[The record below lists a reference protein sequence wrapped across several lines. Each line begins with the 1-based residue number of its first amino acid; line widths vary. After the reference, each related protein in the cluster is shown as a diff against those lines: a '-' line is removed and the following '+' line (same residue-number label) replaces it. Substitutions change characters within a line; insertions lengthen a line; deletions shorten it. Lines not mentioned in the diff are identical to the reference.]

1 MYGALHLVI
10 PILRGKVG
18 APAADRRAFCL
29 CIAGVL
35 AVFTAFGAA
44 AQDKSEKTFLGQA
57 VTPLTGTYVVTKDLN
72 VRGEPDTNGKKVGS
86 FHEGDRVRVVGK
98 AKGSWLAVRA
108 DGKDLGFVYGPVLMP
123 LIDAVINEPL
133 TGTATITGGTCA
145 YRAVFE
151 GESPIEGQM
160 FNSVDYRAMLECR
173 RDGKSFAF
181 EMPLFITEGPYN
193 GGVKSVHQ
201 IGMDV
206 LELAQEYER
215 VFSTNLL
222 YDAEKGEVR
231 LDTVSVDKYLTAG
244 KARPMPARTV
254 SSALA
259 AAITLAVQSWSP
271 AFWSDFAKAL
281 RGSGG

>member
-1 MYGALHLVI
+1 MFGALHFVT
-10 PILRGKVG
+10 PILRGGPVR
-18 APAADRRAFCL
+18 RRALGPCL
-29 CIAGVL
+29 AGLL
-35 AVFTAFGAA
+35 AALTAFAAA
-44 AQDKSEKTFLGQA
+44 AQNKPDITFLGQS
-57 VTPLTGTYVVTKDLN
+57 VTPLAGTYVATKDLN

-86 FHEGDRVRVVGK
+86 FREGERIKVIGK
-98 AKGSWLAVRA
+98 AQGSWLAVRA

-123 LIDAVINEPL
+123 LIDAVVDEPL
-133 TGTATITGGTCA
+133 TGKAAITGGTCG
-145 YRAVFE
+145 YRVVFE

-231 LDTVSVDKYLTAG
+231 LDTVSVDKYLAAG
-244 KARPMPARTV
+244 KTPSLPAEDV

-259 AAITLAVQSWSP
+259 AAVTLAVQSWSP

>member
-1 MYGALHLVI
+1 MFGALHVI
-10 PILRGKVG
+10 TITAKLRGG
-18 APAADRRAFCL
+18 PIRCCAPWSFV
-29 CIAGVL
+29 AGLLVVL
-35 AVFTAFGAA
+35 TAFGAA
-44 AQDKSEKTFLGQA
+44 AQSKTDITFLGQS
-57 VTPLTGTYVVTKDLN
+57 VTPFVRTYVVTKDLN
-72 VRGEPDTNGKKVGS
+72 VRSEPDTSGKKVGS
-86 FHEGDRVRVVGK
+86 FRGGDRLKVVAK

-108 DGKDLGFVYGPVLMP
+108 DGKDFGFVYGPVLMP
-123 LIDAVINEPL
+123 LIEAVVDTPL
-133 TGTATITGGTCA
+133 TGKADIGGGSCS
-145 YRAVFE
+145 YRMVFE

-173 RDGKSFAF
+173 RDNKSFAF

-222 YDAEKGEVR
+222 YDVEKNEVR
-231 LDTVSVDKYLTAG
+231 LDSVSVDKYLASG
-244 KARPMPARTV
+244 KTRSVPATDV

-259 AAITLAVQSWSP
+259 AAVTLAVQSWSP
-271 AFWSDFAKAL
+271 TFWSDFAKAL

>member
-1 MYGALHLVI
+1 MFGALQFRAAISRGGSVRRRTSWRYLAGLLVA
-10 PILRGKVG
+10 L
-18 APAADRRAFCL
+18 
-29 CIAGVL
+29 
-35 AVFTAFGAA
+35 TAFGAA
-44 AQDKSEKTFLGQA
+44 AQSKPEITFLGQS
-57 VTPLTGTYVVTKDLN
+57 VTPFAGTYVVTKDLN
-72 VRGEPDTNGKKVGS
+72 VRAEPDTGGKKVGS
-86 FHEGDRVRVVGK
+86 FREGERLKVVGK

-108 DGKDLGFVYGPVLMP
+108 DGKDFGFVYGPVLMP
-123 LIDAVINEPL
+123 LIAAVVDTPL
-133 TGTATITGGTCA
+133 TGKATIGGGSCS
-145 YRAVFE
+145 YRVGVE

-173 RDGKSFAF
+173 RDSKSFAF

-193 GGVKSVHQ
+193 GGVKSIHQ

-222 YDAEKGEVR
+222 YDAEKDEVR
-231 LDTVSVDKYLTAG
+231 LDSVSVDKYLAGG
-244 KARPMPARTV
+244 KARSMPAKDV

-271 AFWSDFAKAL
+271 AFWADFAKAL

>member
-1 MYGALHLVI
+1 MFGALHSVT
-10 PILRGKVG
+10 PILRDG
-18 APAADRRAFCL
+18 AGGRRTGRRALCL
-29 CIAGVL
+29 CIAGGL
-35 AVFTAFGAA
+35 AVFAAFGAA
-44 AQDKSEKTFLGQA
+44 AQDKPEKTFRGQS
-57 VTPLTGTYVVTKDLN
+57 VTPLAGTYVVTKDLN
-72 VRGEPDTNGKKVGS
+72 VRGEPDTNGTKVGS
-86 FHEGDRVRVVGK
+86 FREGDRVNVVGK

-108 DGKDLGFVYGPVLMP
+108 NGEDLGFVYGPVLMP
-123 LIDAVINEPL
+123 LIDAVIDEPI
-133 TGTATITGGTCA
+133 TGTAAITGGTCA

-181 EMPLFITEGPYN
+181 EMPLFVTEGPYN
-193 GGVKSVHQ
+193 GGVKSIHQ

-215 VFSTNLL
+215 VFSTNFL

-244 KARPMPARTV
+244 KARSMPAKTV